1 MMPGVVAGF
10 TRKFP
15 SGPATVTMVY
25 LAGSGEYVFAPS
37 YGFGAVDPVGFS
49 VVAGAAHVPGATG
62 ELLYLDS
69 NKESSSQKWT
79 VYLEARGRIET
90 VPFSAIKIGSV
101 VIPAAA
107 YTIAGGQWPDYTM
120 FAFNLSYG
128 LNSPPFVAGQNIV
141 EFI

>member
-10 TRKFP
+10 PHKARAP
-15 SGPATVTMVY
+15 AGPATVTMGFIEGTY
-25 LAGSGEYVFAPS
+25 IFAPS

-69 NKESSSQKWT
+69 HKESSSQKWT

-101 VIPAAA
+101 VMPAAA